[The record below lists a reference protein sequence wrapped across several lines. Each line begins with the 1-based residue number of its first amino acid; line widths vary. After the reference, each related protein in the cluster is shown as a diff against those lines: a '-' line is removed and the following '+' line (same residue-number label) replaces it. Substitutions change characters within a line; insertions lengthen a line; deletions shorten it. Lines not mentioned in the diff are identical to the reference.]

1 MKQDPKKGP
10 YFRELPIGFRV
21 WGLELRVQGQGLG
34 FRVLG
39 FSHPKLESQ
48 PLEGQQ
54 GDEIEEEPGPR
65 ELRGAEPEGIKGVRV
80 EGLGFR
86 V

>member
-1 MKQDPKKGP
+1 M
-10 YFRELPIGFRV
+10 
-21 WGLELRVQGQGLG
+21 
-34 FRVLG
+34 
-39 FSHPKLESQ
+39 SQ

-65 ELRGAEPEGIKGVRV
+65 ELRGAEPEGFKGVRV
-80 EGLGFR
+80 EGLGYR